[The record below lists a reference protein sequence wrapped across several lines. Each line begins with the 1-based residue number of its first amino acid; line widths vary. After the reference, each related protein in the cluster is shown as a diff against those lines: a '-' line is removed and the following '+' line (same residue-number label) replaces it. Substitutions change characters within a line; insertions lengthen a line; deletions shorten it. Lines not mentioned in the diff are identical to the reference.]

1 MNLSRTRPSFPCALA
16 LATALALP
24 ATAAASPLPA
34 PDPRPVSETP
44 AAESSRGRA
53 LLGVLLAPDDS
64 AGVRV
69 VGVTPTGA
77 AQLAGLRAGDRLLA
91 IDGRQLLGSNGDL
104 RLANARLLLDEVEA
118 GRAIRIG
125 YMRGKERRTAD
136 ITPKA
141 GDNVVVLINRD
152 QRRVQGN
159 GGRIPGLAPRIQ
171 REVDRLGPDGCTGAG
186 CEAPAL
192 MEAFRWNGLNL
203 ATVGTELGRYFGTTE
218 GVLVISAGRT
228 LDALRPG
235 DVIRKVGGT
244 TVGTPREAMDA
255 LRRLPAGRA
264 VTLDVLRD
272 RKPVTARITVPAA
285 LPALPVAPP
294 APPAPPRPPAPPSVA
309 APPAPSLPDGVAPPP
324 APPAPPA
331 PPMPPAQIEAF

>member
-1 MNLSRTRPSFPCALA
+1 MNPLRTRPSLPCALA
-16 LATALALP
+16 LALAIALALP
-24 ATAAASPLPA
+24 ASAAASPLA
-34 PDPRPVSETP
+34 AADPRPASETP
-44 AAESSRGRA
+44 AAESSPARA

-69 VGVTPTGA
+69 VGVTPRGA
-77 AQLAGLRAGDRLLA
+77 AQVAGLRAGDRLLA
-91 IDGRQLLGSNGDL
+91 IDGRQVLGSNGAL
-104 RLANARLLLDEVEA
+104 RLANARQLLQEVEA

-125 YMRGKERRTAD
+125 YLRGKERRTAD
-136 ITPKA
+136 VTPKA
-141 GDNVVVLINRD
+141 GDDVVVVIDRD
-152 QRRVQGN
+152 ARRVQGN
-159 GGRIPGLAPRIQ
+159 GGRVPGLAPRIQ
-171 REVDRLGPDGCTGAG
+171 REVIRLGPHGCTGAG

-244 TVGTPREAMDA
+244 TVATPREAMDA

-272 RKPVTARITVPAA
+272 RKPVSARITVPAA
-285 LPALPVAPP
+285 LPALPMAPP
-294 APPAPPRPPAPPSVA
+294 APPAPPRPPSPPS
-309 APPAPSLPDGVAPPP
+309 VAPPP

-331 PPMPPAQIEAF
+331 PPVPPSQFEAS